1 MTDNEIG
8 HNSGLDNDAAQ
19 FLKSRVERILRLE
32 EEKAAS
38 AEEFSADIA
47 DLRTE
52 LKSKGYD
59 TAVVA
64 EMMRRMRWEKK
75 MAEKDPGAV
84 EVLDLY
90 TGVFA

>member
-1 MTDNEIG
+1 MTEHEIG

-38 AEEFSADIA
+38 AEAFAADIA

-52 LKSKGYD
+52 LSAKGYD

-64 EMMRRMRWEKK
+64 EMMRRMKWEKK
-75 MAEKDPGAV
+75 MEQKSPGAV

>member
-8 HNSGLDNDAAQ
+8 HNSGLNNDDAQ

-38 AEEFSADIA
+38 AEEFAADIA
-47 DLRTE
+47 DLRAE

-75 MAEKDPGAV
+75 MAEKAPGAV